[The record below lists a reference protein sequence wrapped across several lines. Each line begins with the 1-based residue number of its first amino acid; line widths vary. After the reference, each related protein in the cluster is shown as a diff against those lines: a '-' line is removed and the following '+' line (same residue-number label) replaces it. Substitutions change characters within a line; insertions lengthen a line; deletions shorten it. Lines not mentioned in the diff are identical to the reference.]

1 MLDKMKNALSN
12 MMDKVKQEAS
22 EGSKGDQSTPQN
34 NPSDQKQDQGDKGQK
49 ANSDQSQAAANG
61 DQSQQAEGKQSS
73 EAGNDKKASKKTA
86 GQDSK
91 NGIGSQDGEKAIK
104 QAEQLQAM
112 GKITEIL
119 GKRSA
124 AVSGEVMVEVGSSKQ
139 QLKTPWAQ
147 SQASHTNSGR
157 RDSSRRDSA
166 DGAAVHRALLRGS
179 AQAGGACRPIRRSDN
194 KNGDG

>member
-1 MLDKMKNALSN
+1 MKDALSN
-12 MMDKVKQEAS
+12 LMDKMKQEAS
-22 EGSKGDQSTPQN
+22 EGSKGDQAPQQN

-49 ANSDQSQAAANG
+49 AKEDQAQAATNG

-73 EAGNDKKASKKTA
+73 EAGNDKKASDKSA
-86 GQDSK
+86 SQDSK

-147 SQASHTNSGR
+147 SQANHT
-157 RDSSRRDSA
+157 D
-166 DGAAVHRALLRGS
+166 
-179 AQAGGACRPIRRSDN
+179 AGGEIHRDEIPLTEQQFIERYFEEVHKPVAPPADPSQDN